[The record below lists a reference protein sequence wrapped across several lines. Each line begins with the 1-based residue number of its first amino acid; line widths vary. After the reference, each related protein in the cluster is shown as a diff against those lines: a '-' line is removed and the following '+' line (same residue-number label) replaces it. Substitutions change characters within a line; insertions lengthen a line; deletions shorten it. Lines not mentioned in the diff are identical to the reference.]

1 MIDLSTLSIRS
12 AHESMKAKKFSAVD
26 LVQAYLKEIEKKNK
40 ELNVYLEV
48 YSDVLEQAK
57 KADELFASGKA
68 TLITGIPFAI
78 KDNILI
84 QGKVASSASKMLA
97 NYVAT
102 YDATA
107 ITKLKAQ
114 GAVFLGRTNMDEFAM
129 GGSNENSAYGPVG
142 NPYDSTRVSGGS
154 SGGSVAAVAAN
165 MALVSLGSDTGGS
178 VRQPASFCGVLG
190 LKPSYGRVSRHGL
203 MAMGSSLDQI
213 GAIGK
218 TADDV
223 EIVYETILGNDPY
236 DGTTLKDGAVFPASS
251 RKGTRLPVIGVPRE
265 LLNGVDPDVLKNFE
279 ESLERLRGLGFEIK
293 DISLPNSKYA
303 LAVYYVIMPAESS
316 SNLARFEGVKYGLHK
331 DGANLVEDYFATR
344 TAGFGREVKRRI
356 LIGNYILSSGYYD
369 AYYNKANIVRDLLRS
384 DYEKAF
390 ESVDLVLTPTS
401 PTPAF
406 KIGEKSS
413 DPLSMYLADVFTV
426 TANLTSMPAL
436 SIPSGFTERDGVKL
450 PLGIQATA
458 RFKDE
463 AALFVW
469 AKTFLGK

>member
-1 MIDLSTLSIRS
+1 MIDLANLTITS
-12 AHESMKAKKFSAVD
+12 AHDAMKAGRFAAVD
-26 LVQAYLKEIEKKNK
+26 LVQAYLNQIEKKNK
-40 ELNVYLEV
+40 ELNIYLEV
-48 YSDVLEQAK
+48 FSDVIDQAK
-57 KADELFASGKA
+57 KADEKFKAGQA
-68 TLITGIPFAI
+68 TLLTGIPFAI

-84 QGKVASSASKMLA
+84 AGRTASSASKMLE

-107 ITKLKAQ
+107 IAKLKAQ

-154 SGGSVAAVAAN
+154 SGGSVAAVAAD
-165 MALVSLGSDTGGS
+165 MALVALGSDTGGS
-178 VRQPASFCGVLG
+178 VRQPAGFCGVLG
-190 LKPSYGRVSRHGL
+190 LKPSYGRVSRYGL

-213 GAIGK
+213 GPIAK
-218 TADDV
+218 TAEDL
-223 EIVYETILGNDPY
+223 EIVYEAILGNDTK
-236 DGTTLKDGAVFPASS
+236 DGTTLSDGATSGTPG
-251 RKGTRLPVIGVPRE
+251 KGGEKLVIGVPRE
-265 LLNGVDPDVLKNFE
+265 LLNGIDPDVLKNFE
-279 ESLERLRGLGFEIK
+279 DSLIALKAKGFEIK

-303 LAVYYVIMPAESS
+303 LAVYYVIMPAEAS
-316 SNLARFEGVKYGLHK
+316 SNLTRFDGVKYGLHK
-331 DGANLVEDYFATR
+331 DGANLIDDYFETR

-369 AYYNKANIVRDLLRS
+369 AYYNKANTVRDLLRS
-384 DYEKAF
+384 DYEQAF
-390 ESVDLVLTPTS
+390 KEVDLILTPTS

-413 DPLSMYLADVFTV
+413 DPLQMYLADIFTV
-426 TANLTSMPAL
+426 TANLTSLPAL
-436 SIPSGFTERDGVKL
+436 SIPSGFVERDGVKL

-458 RFKDE
+458 RFAAEKD
-463 AALFVW
+463 LLLW